1 MALSRTEIEKLAGD
15 LFRAEAERVPISP
28 LTDAHPQLTVE
39 EAYQIQLVNI
49 EAKRSK
55 GAKIVGKKIGL
66 TSIAMQRLLGVD
78 QPDYG
83 HLFDDMALADGDA
96 MKAAD
101 LIQPKVEAEVAF
113 ILKEDLIGP
122 GITVARVLAATE
134 YVIPAL
140 EIVDSR
146 VRDWKIKLAD
156 TIADNASS
164 ARIVL
169 GGRALRV
176 TDLNL
181 SLIGLVLEKNGE
193 IANTAAGAAVLGHP
207 AKAVAWLGNKLA
219 EFGIPLKAGEVIMP
233 GALSAAVD
241 ARAGD
246 VIRGTFDHLG
256 SVSVRFV

>member
-1 MALSRTEIEKLAGD
+1 MAVSRKEIEKLAEE
-15 LFRAEAERVPISP
+15 LFRAEADRSPIPP
-28 LTDAHPQLTVE
+28 LTEGFPQLTVD
-39 EAYQIQLVNI
+39 EAYQIQLVNV
-49 EAKRSK
+49 EVRKSK

-66 TSIAMQRLLGVD
+66 TSVAMQKLLGVD

-83 HLFDDMALADGDA
+83 HLFGDMALADGDTMRA
-96 MKAAD
+96 SE

-113 ILKEDLIGP
+113 ILKEDLNGP
-122 GITVARVLAATE
+122 GITMARVLAATD

-146 VRDWKIKLAD
+146 VRDWKIKLPD

-164 ARIVL
+164 ARVVL

-193 IANTAAGAAVLGHP
+193 VANTAAGAAVLGHP

-219 EFGIPLKAGEVIMP
+219 EYDIPLKAGDVIMP

-256 SVSVRFV
+256 PVSVRFV